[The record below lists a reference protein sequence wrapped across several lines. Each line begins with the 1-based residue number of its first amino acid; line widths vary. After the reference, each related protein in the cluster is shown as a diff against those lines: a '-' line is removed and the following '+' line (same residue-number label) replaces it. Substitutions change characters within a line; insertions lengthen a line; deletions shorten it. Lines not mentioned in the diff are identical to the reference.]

1 MTILLILF
9 LGSSIVLWISI
20 FGYILVLG
28 LLALKRRHPAPEI
41 KDWPPVAV
49 VIPALNEE
57 NLILAKLQD
66 LKLSDYPGDRTTIIV
81 VDGGSYDQTTALVE
95 KEISRG
101 ESLHLECLD
110 ESAGK
115 ADQVNYALKQL
126 TQDIIVFT
134 DVDSELDPSC
144 IKELVRVLVEDP
156 QTAVVGATVRP
167 ASCLQE
173 ELIHWRLLNFL
184 WWLEGE
190 ALFASG
196 LSGVCYAVRRK
207 VVLPV
212 PRGVRADDISLA
224 ISASRGSYGARL
236 SRKARAT
243 EVRVPQTTAELLN
256 YRRRRGAAYRA
267 ALLSTPEQ
275 SSLSAGARLARRLHL
290 WYFRGAP
297 QLSLG
302 LLTAGCVLLAT
313 SSWPQALVTLLAF
326 IIPSAAV
333 VLISASQ
340 SGESHP
346 WWKRSLAAGR
356 FLALTFFSL
365 LTLNKDSLQRAPTR
379 ALSPQLK
386 SPS

>member
-9 LGSSIVLWISI
+9 LGSSIFLWISI

-28 LLALKRRHPAPEI
+28 LLALKRRHPTPEI
-41 KDWPPVAV
+41 KDWPPIAV

-57 NLILAKLQD
+57 NLILTKLQD
-66 LKLSDYPGDRTTIIV
+66 LKLSNYPGDRTTIIV
-81 VDGGSYDQTTALVE
+81 VDGGSHDQTTALVE
-95 KEISRG
+95 REIGRG
-101 ESLHLECLD
+101 ESLHLECLNG
-110 ESAGK
+110 STGK

-144 IKELVRVLVEDP
+144 IKELVGVLVEDP
-156 QTAVVGATVRP
+156 QTAVVGASVKP

-173 ELIHWRLLNFL
+173 ELIHWQLLNFL

-196 LSGVCYAVRRK
+196 LSAVCYAVRRK

-212 PRGVRADDISLA
+212 PRGAQADDISLA
-224 ISASRGSYGARL
+224 ISASRGGFGARL

-243 EVRVPQTTAELLN
+243 EVRVPQTAGELLN

-275 SSLSAGARLARRLHL
+275 LSLSSGARLARRLHL
-290 WYFRGAP
+290 WHFRGAP
-297 QLSLG
+297 QLGLV
-302 LLTAGCVLLAT
+302 LLTASCVLLVT
-313 SSWPQALVTLLAF
+313 SSWPYALVTMFAF
-326 IIPSAAV
+326 IIPSVAAV
-333 VLISASQ
+333 LTSAAQ
-340 SGESHP
+340 SGDRCP
-346 WWKRSLAAGR
+346 WWKRCLAAGR
-356 FLALTFFSL
+356 FLALTLISL
-365 LTLNKDSLQRAPTR
+365 LTLNKYSLKTAPTR
-379 ALSPQLK
+379 SQQ
-386 SPS
+386 